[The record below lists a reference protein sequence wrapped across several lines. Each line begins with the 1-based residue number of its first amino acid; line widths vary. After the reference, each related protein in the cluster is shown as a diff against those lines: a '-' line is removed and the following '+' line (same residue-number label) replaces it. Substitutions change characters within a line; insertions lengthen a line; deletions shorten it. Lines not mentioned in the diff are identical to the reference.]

1 MRKVLVPD
9 WFFRLHISG
18 RIRNKN
24 SPVWS
29 CLWRFKVGALNP
41 KTFESGELCL
51 VNDFL
56 SNPDI
61 FSPANSI
68 AVEPKWR
75 I

>member
-1 MRKVLVPD
+1 M
-9 WFFRLHISG
+9 
-18 RIRNKN
+18 
-24 SPVWS
+24 
-29 CLWRFKVGALNP
+29 GALSP

-51 VNDFL
+51 VNDLL